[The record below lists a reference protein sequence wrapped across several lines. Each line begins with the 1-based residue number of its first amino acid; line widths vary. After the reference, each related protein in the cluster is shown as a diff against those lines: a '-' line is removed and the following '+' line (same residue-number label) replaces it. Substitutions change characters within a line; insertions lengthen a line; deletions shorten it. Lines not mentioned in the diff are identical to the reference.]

1 MNILELQEEVIDYAK
16 TIGIDKIGFTT
27 AAPFR
32 ELRNRL
38 VRQQELGY
46 QSGFEE
52 KDIDKRTEPSLLLDE
67 PESIIAIAIAYPSF
81 MEDAPRGTKGARR
94 GIFCRASWGT
104 DYHIV
109 LRERL
114 QMLEEFILTR
124 VPHAKFRSMVDTGEL
139 SDRAVAE
146 RAGIGWSGKNCSIIT
161 PEFGSYVYLGEM
173 ITNIPFAPDEPM
185 EDQCGDCTLC
195 LDVCPTGALIQPGQ
209 LDAQRCVAFLTQTKT
224 MIPDEFR
231 TKIGNRVYGCDSC
244 QTICPKNKQKHNLH
258 QVAFE
263 PEPELT
269 KPLLEP
275 LLDLSNRQFKEKFG
289 HMSGSWR
296 GKNPIQRN
304 AIIALGHFKEKAAIP
319 RLREL
324 LTEDPRP
331 VMRGTVAWALGRI
344 GTKECFEILE
354 ASLKN
359 EDDENVIHE
368 VNKALENKQKEMS
381 I

>member
-1 MNILELQEEVIDYAK
+1 M
-16 TIGIDKIGFTT
+16 
-27 AAPFR
+27 
-32 ELRNRL
+32 
-38 VRQQELGY
+38 
-46 QSGFEE
+46 
-52 KDIDKRTEPSLLLDE
+52 
-67 PESIIAIAIAYPSF
+67 
-81 MEDAPRGTKGARR
+81 
-94 GIFCRASWGT
+94 

-114 QMLEEFILTR
+114 KLLEEFIVER
-124 VPHAKFRSMVDTGEL
+124 VPTAKFRSMVDTGEL

-209 LDAQRCVAFLTQTKT
+209 LDAQRCIAFLTQTKT
-224 MIPDEFR
+224 MIPEEFR

-244 QTICPKNKQKHNLH
+244 QTICPKNKQKQNLH
-258 QVAFE
+258 QKAFE

-275 LLDLSNRQFKEKFG
+275 LFDLSNRQFREKFG

-304 AIIALGHFKEKAAIP
+304 AVIALGHFKEVAAVP
-319 RLREL
+319 RLREML
-324 LTEDPRP
+324 KEDPRP

-344 GTKECFEILE
+344 GTKECYHAIQAALQSEEDQEVRTELE
-354 ASLKN
+354 
-359 EDDENVIHE
+359 
-368 VNKALENKQKEMS
+368 KALENWQEEVH